1 MLLVKRDDGG
11 TRCIRGAIP
20 ALKLRLNE
28 SMALKWISPGG
39 HIRGVLKSKSSSATS
54 FSTSFAE
61 RRLSVLGAMRVT
73 MRLHGPEQE
82 TETPQFTVKVAA
94 LLVTVPALLLTTTS
108 NVAPL
113 SELVVAG
120 VTWPAEVTPEL

>member
-1 MLLVKRDDGG
+1 
-11 TRCIRGAIP
+11 
-20 ALKLRLNE
+20 
-28 SMALKWISPGG
+28 
-39 HIRGVLKSKSSSATS
+39 
-54 FSTSFAE
+54 
-61 RRLSVLGAMRVT
+61 

-120 VTWPAEVTPEL
+120 VT

>member
-1 MLLVKRDDGG
+1 MHSRSNSSAEATIKRVQGPQVDL
-11 TRCIRGAIP
+11 P
-20 ALKLRLNE
+20 
-28 SMALKWISPGG
+28 WG
-39 HIRGVLKSKSSSATS
+39 HIPESSKGTESKSKSSSETS
-54 FSTSFAE
+54 FSASFAE
-61 RRLSVLGAMRVT
+61 RRLSVLGALRVT

-120 VTWPAEVTPEL
+120 VT